1 MTRISSYALACEIFK
16 STRAQWLTR
25 REPSE
30 LSGACDVSVSNWVDE
45 FVSQGILNAR
55 LRAKVA
61 GSTGHAPAEY
71 SLAPQWGGQGF
82 GSPQDEPDRVAASVG
97 YQTQQT
103 QTGMR

>member
-25 REPSE
+25 RELSE

-55 LRAKVA
+55 LRAKAA
-61 GSTGHAPAEY
+61 GSTGYAPAEY

-97 YQTQQT
+97 S
-103 QTGMR
+103 RRN

>member
-25 REPSE
+25 RELSE
-30 LSGACDVSVSNWVDE
+30 LGGACDVSVSNWVDE

-55 LRAKVA
+55 LRAKAA
-61 GSTGHAPAEY
+61 GSKGHASAEY

-82 GSPQDEPDRVAASVG
+82 GSPQCVAAEGVASVG
-97 YQTQQT
+97 QDTQ
-103 QTGMR
+103 

>member
-25 REPSE
+25 RELSE

-55 LRAKVA
+55 LRAKAA
-61 GSTGHAPAEY
+61 GSTGYAPAEY

-82 GSPQDEPDRVAASVG
+82 GSPKCGAAEEVASVG
-97 YQTQQT
+97 NPTL
-103 QTGMR
+103 GRMN